1 MLSRGIDI
9 YKKRVNMSILEYSNI
24 DIYILVIYLRRSIMT
39 NVIELNDVNFDSE
52 VKRSTQPVLV
62 DFYATW
68 CGPCRKQLPIMD
80 EVAKEFASKAR
91 ITKMNVDDG
100 KIKAAEFGISSIPAL
115 LVFKDGKVAEKLV
128 GLHSQNQLSS
138 ILNKYL

>member
-1 MLSRGIDI
+1 M
-9 YKKRVNMSILEYSNI
+9 N
-24 DIYILVIYLRRSIMT
+24 T
-39 NVIELNDVNFDSE
+39 IELNDVNFDSE

-80 EVAKEFASKAR
+80 EMAKDYSSKAR
-91 ITKMNVDDG
+91 IGKMNVDDG

-115 LVFKDGKVAEKLV
+115 LVFRDGQVVERLV
-128 GLHSQNQLSS
+128 GLHSKSQLSQ
-138 ILNKYL
+138 ILEKYL

>member
-1 MLSRGIDI
+1 
-9 YKKRVNMSILEYSNI
+9 
-24 DIYILVIYLRRSIMT
+24 MT

-68 CGPCRKQLPIMD
+68 CGPCRKQLPVVD
-80 EVAKEFASKAR
+80 ELAKEFSGKAR
-91 ITKMNVDDG
+91 IAKMNVDDG
-100 KIKAAEFGISSIPAL
+100 RNTSAEFGISSIPAL
-115 LVFKDGKVAEKLV
+115 LVFQEGKVVEQLV
-128 GLHSQNQLSS
+128 GLHSQGQLSN